1 MGIRLLGPI
10 ELRTTAGVPAT
21 VAGPKQRSVLAL
33 LAVEF
38 DRVVPLDRFFDLLWG
53 DEPPPRARAALQGHV
68 AALRKALDGSAF
80 ELRTRAPGY
89 LLTGDAEQIDLC
101 RFETLAARAEAA
113 GGDDRSAALLLKQAL
128 DLWYGL
134 PLADLADTPLCRD
147 LAARLAEAR
156 ARVLAA
162 WAERQLRLGLGAAAV
177 PELASYVR
185 TDGLREP
192 AVALLMRCLVQDGRA
207 PDALAAYHHARR
219 RLDEEL
225 GIAPGPALRDALR
238 AALGTDGGGPPLPAR
253 RAPGLDTRQPVGR
266 GTEPAT
272 GRGTAGNPGRA
283 PGPDTGCGP
292 PVAERP
298 ADPERHRAAAAGLA
312 LPRLPDDL
320 VGRAEA
326 HRWLDRLHGPRP
338 AGGGIAVVTGPAG
351 VGKTATAVSWARQ
364 APGFPDGRLFVPLRG
379 FDPAGPAAPA
389 EVLGALLRALGVPAA
404 AVPDESPA
412 RAALYQREAG
422 RRRLLVVLDDARD
435 ATQVAGLLPAGPH
448 CVTVITARATLEE
461 VTVTQGAALLQLG
474 PLPEEDAAVLLDRLL
489 PPGGGPGPAEAG
501 TDARADGGARTGTGA
516 GAVDVRRLAALCD
529 GLPLALRTAAA
540 RLCARPTWS
549 TATLAAAL
557 ADERTRLQ
565 TLDTPGAA
573 GLRSRLVMT
582 YRHLPWD
589 AAHLLGLLAVHPGR
603 PVDAGSAAA
612 LLDCDRP
619 RARRALASLAD
630 HHLLTEVSP
639 GHHAQSGLIRS
650 FGAELLAEQGEAV
663 GRAAGVR
670 LFDHYRRARAKHPAL
685 PEGVRPPC
693 APPVAPAAPT
703 ALTSG
708 VPDPAPTG
716 PAPAPARSG

>member
-38 DRVVPLDRFFDLLWG
+38 DRVVPLGRFFDLLWG
-53 DEPPPRARAALQGHV
+53 DEPPARARAALQGHV
-68 AALRKALDGSAF
+68 AALRKALDGTAF

-101 RFETLAARAEAA
+101 RFEALAARAEAA
-113 GGDDRSAALLLKQAL
+113 QGDDRAAAPLLKQAL

-134 PLADLADTPLCRD
+134 PLADLADTPLRRD
-147 LAARLAEAR
+147 LAERLGEAR

-177 PELASYVR
+177 PELESYVR

-192 AVALLMRCLVQDGRA
+192 AVALLMRCLLQDGRA
-207 PDALAAYHHARR
+207 PDALAAYHHARG

-225 GIAPGPALRDALR
+225 GIAPGPALQDALR
-238 AALGTDGGGPPLPAR
+238 AVLGTDGAGPPLPAR
-253 RAPGLDTRQPVGR
+253 RGLGPDPAREPAARERPAAPGLP
-266 GTEPAT
+266 
-272 GRGTAGNPGRA
+272 
-283 PGPDTGCGP
+283 C
-292 PVAERP
+292 
-298 ADPERHRAAAAGLA
+298 AAAAGLA

-320 VGRAEA
+320 VGRAEE
-326 HRWLDRLHGPRP
+326 HRWLDRLRGPAP

-379 FDPAGPAAPA
+379 FDPAGPAALT
-389 EVLGALLRALGVPAA
+389 EVLGVLLRALGVPEAGLPVEPA
-404 AVPDESPA
+404 A
-412 RAALYQREAG
+412 RAALYRREAG

-435 ATQVAGLLPAGPH
+435 AAQVAGLLPAGPH
-448 CVTVITARATLEE
+448 CVTVITARASLEE

-474 PLPEEDAAVLLDRLL
+474 PLPEAEAAVLLNRLL
-489 PPGGGPGPAEAG
+489 PPGAVEAG
-501 TDARADGGARTGTGA
+501 TDARAAGGSATGKGPGA
-516 GAVDVRRLAALCD
+516 DDVRRLAALCD

-549 TATLAAAL
+549 TATLTAAL
-557 ADERTRLQ
+557 ADERTRLH

-589 AAHLLGLLAVHPGR
+589 AAHLLALLTVHPDL
-603 PVDAGSAAA
+603 PVDTGSAAA
-612 LLDCDRP
+612 LLDCDRA
-619 RARRALASLAD
+619 RARRALAALAD

-639 GHHAQSGLIRS
+639 GRHTQSGLVRG
-650 FGAELLAEQGEAV
+650 FGAELLAEQGDAV
-663 GRAAGVR
+663 GRAAAVR
-670 LFDHYRRARAKHPAL
+670 LFDHYRDARAHRAAL
-685 PEGVRPPC
+685 PEGVRPSL
-693 APPVAPAAPT
+693 APPAVPAAPSS
-703 ALTSG
+703 AG
-708 VPDPAPTG
+708 PAPTG
-716 PAPAPARSG
+716 